1 MFVSNLRARREQNTI
16 EMEQI
21 LESIPGWSWEP
32 LEDAWNEGFNHL
44 MEFKRINGHLDFTQ
58 TYKTVDGFKLGQWVG
73 VQRNSKNK
81 MNNERKNKLD
91 LLNFIWNILDQKW
104 EKGFSHLKTFLENKF
119 TEEISANYISEDGYR
134 LGAWVQGQRQKKDT
148 LPEERKSRLESLVGW
163 VWDGRSL
170 YLETKWDEE
179 LSYLIKFYESE
190 GHANVDSK
198 LITDGGF
205 QLGAWVKRQRL
216 NKNTLNPLRKSKLD
230 ALGFVW
236 KVK

>member
-1 MFVSNLRARREQNTI
+1 MKE
-16 EMEQI
+16 
-21 LESIPGWSWEP
+21 
-32 LEDAWNEGFNHL
+32 
-44 MEFKRINGHLDFTQ
+44 
-58 TYKTVDGFKLGQWVG
+58 
-73 VQRNSKNK
+73 
-81 MNNERKNKLD
+81 KNKLD

-236 KVK
+236 KVKQ

>member
-1 MFVSNLRARREQNTI
+1 M
-16 EMEQI
+16 
-21 LESIPGWSWEP
+21 
-32 LEDAWNEGFNHL
+32 
-44 MEFKRINGHLDFTQ
+44 
-58 TYKTVDGFKLGQWVG
+58 KTVDGFKLGQWVG

-104 EKGFSHLKTFLENKF
+104 EKGFAHLKTFLENKF

-236 KVK
+236 KVKQ